1 MNQTAQNFTED
12 DLHAYVDGQLTS
24 DQEAQVAA
32 WLEANPEAAEIV
44 AKWQVQN
51 DELRAMFAP
60 YATDEPLDLLQNPQP
75 RPVWLRH
82 VAMIAG
88 AALIFGLG
96 AISGHYGGPA
106 SAPDTVQTAQSLPQ
120 QAQDAY
126 LIYASEVRH
135 PVEVYAEEHEHLAAW
150 LGKRLESDNLKI
162 PDLQSLG
169 FSLVGGRLVPLDGK
183 PGAMFMYQ
191 NQSGERVTIM
201 VRRDKDNKT
210 TSFRSAS
217 SGRVE
222 TFYWVD
228 GDFGYAVTGEIPRAS
243 LQSIANE
250 IYQQL
255 ET

>member
-1 MNQTAQNFTED
+1 MNQTAPSFTED
-12 DLHAYVDGQLTS
+12 DLHAYVDGQLPQ
-24 DQEAQVAA
+24 DQQAKVAT
-32 WLEANPEAAEIV
+32 WLETNPEAAEMV
-44 AKWQVQN
+44 AHWQAQN

-60 YATDEPLDLLQNPQP
+60 YASDEPLDILQNPRP
-75 RPVWLRH
+75 RPEWLRRA
-82 VAMIAG
+82 AMIAG
-88 AALIFGLG
+88 AAMIFGLG
-96 AISGHYGGPA
+96 AISGHYGGPVT
-106 SAPDTVQTAQSLPQ
+106 APENVQIAESLPQ

-135 PVEVYAEEHEHLAAW
+135 PVEVYAEDHEHLAAW

-162 PDLQSLG
+162 PDLQVLG
-169 FSLVGGRLVPLDGK
+169 FSLVGGRLVPVDGK

-191 NQSGERVTIM
+191 NQTGERVTIM
-201 VRRDKDNKT
+201 VRRDRDNQT

-228 GDFGYAVTGEIPRAS
+228 GDFGYAVTGEIPRDL
-243 LQSIANE
+243 LQSIATE

-255 ET
+255 DA